1 MTLVN
6 RTKLVSTIVHKYK
19 EQGKTEQ
26 EALALAEKAVDKIF
40 GESDFTLSDA
50 TVEKLGKL
58 ASVLQA
64 RAN

>member
-1 MTLVN
+1 MTLVK
-6 RTKLVSTIVHKYK
+6 RTKLVSTIVRKYR

-26 EALALAEKAVDKIF
+26 EALALAEKAVDTIF

-50 TVEKLGKL
+50 TVVKASKL

-64 RAN
+64 RMN